1 MRDHV
6 DDVALHPTRLVGAT
20 PDSSVNP
27 QHAAV
32 LRLQREAGNGAV
44 ASLLED
50 DRSPVLDVV
59 GSGSGST
66 LPADTRSG
74 MEAHFGTDFSGV
86 RVHTGDSAAASAR
99 SVQAHAYTV
108 GNDVVLGDGI
118 DPSSASGQRTLAH
131 ELTHVVQQRAGD
143 VDGTPAGGGIRV
155 SDPSDRFEQEAE
167 RVADHVTSGPAETPA
182 SAGAATAGA
191 VMGVQREGETDEEKP
206 EDEALQAL
214 SIQREGETDG
224 EKKPEDDLLGG

>member
-6 DDVALHPTRLVGAT
+6 DDVALHPARLVEAT
-20 PDSSVNP
+20 PDAAVNP

-44 ASLLED
+44 ASLMED

-59 GSGSGST
+59 GTGGGSA
-66 LPADTRSG
+66 LPAETRAG
-74 MEAHFGTDFSGV
+74 MEAQFGADFGGV
-86 RVHTGDSAAASAR
+86 RVHTGESAAASAR

-108 GNDVVLGDGI
+108 GEDVVLGDGV
-118 DPSSASGQRTLAH
+118 DPSSSSGQRTLAH

-155 SDPSDRFEQEAE
+155 SDPSDRFEREAE
-167 RVADHVTSGPAETPA
+167 RVADHVTSVPAEATA
-182 SAGAATAGA
+182 VSGAA
-191 VMGVQREGETDEEKP
+191 MGVQREGETDEEKKP
-206 EDEALQAL
+206 EDESLQAMSL
-214 SIQREGETDG
+214 QRAGETD
-224 EKKPEDDLLGG
+224 EEKPEDELAGG

>member
-6 DDVALHPTRLVGAT
+6 DDVALHPARLVGAT
-20 PDSSVNP
+20 PDASVNP

-44 ASLLED
+44 ASLMED

-59 GSGSGST
+59 GSGGGSA
-66 LPADTRSG
+66 LPAQTRAG
-74 MEAHFGTDFSGV
+74 MEAHFGADFDGV
-86 RVHTGDSAAASAR
+86 RVHTGESAAASAR
-99 SVQAHAYTV
+99 SVQAQAYTV
-108 GNDVVLGDGI
+108 GDDVVLGDGV

-167 RVADHVTSGPAETPA
+167 RVADRVTSGPAEAPA
-182 SAGAATAGA
+182 VSGAA
-191 VMGVQREGETDEEKP
+191 MGVQREGEMDEEKPEDESLQAMSLQRAGETDEEKP
-206 EDEALQAL
+206 EDE
-214 SIQREGETDG
+214 
-224 EKKPEDDLLGG
+224 LLGG

>member
-6 DDVALHPTRLVGAT
+6 DDVALRPARPVTAT
-20 PDSSVNP
+20 PDASVSP

-44 ASLLED
+44 ASLMED

-59 GSGSGST
+59 GSGGGST
-66 LPADTRSG
+66 LPAGTRAG
-74 MEAHFGTDFSGV
+74 MEAHFGTDFGGV
-86 RVHTGDSAAASAR
+86 RVHTGESAAASAR
-99 SVQAHAYTV
+99 SVQAQAYTV
-108 GNDVVLGDGI
+108 GEDVVLGDGV

-143 VDGTPAGGGIRV
+143 VDGTPAGGGISV

-167 RVADHVTSGPAETPA
+167 RVADHVTSGQAEAPAV
-182 SAGAATAGA
+182 SGAA
-191 VMGVQREGETDEEKP
+191 VGVQREGETDEEKP
-206 EDEALQAL
+206 EDEALQAM
-214 SIQREGETDG
+214 SIQREGEMDD
-224 EKKPEDDLLGG
+224 KKPEDELLGG